1 MLIIDEKTGE
11 NTDQLFI
18 ACVTVILFHLVSN
31 ALVFRLESLFFL
43 FFFSL
48 QKTMRVNIVYFK
60 KRKKDVKQKEML
72 TLMGVFSTITKEC
85 YEQTATGVE

>member
-1 MLIIDEKTGE
+1 MRKQVKIPINCL
-11 NTDQLFI
+11 LH
-18 ACVTVILFHLVSN
+18 VL
-31 ALVFRLESLFFL
+31 RLFFFISSPCISISIRIIIL
-43 FFFSL
+43 LIFFSL
-48 QKTMRVNIVYFK
+48 QKTMRVNIIYFK